1 MTDPQDTT
9 KSTTNNDNVIT
20 EINDDL
26 PNSNEILQNDGSKL
40 NCDKN
45 AVEYSKNLEIGG
57 KKVVVVETE
66 DQLLSGKTAPACCV
80 VGSPEHVAALKA
92 KIDELKLNSI
102 RLEQERAEALENSES
117 VAKQLDHL
125 VEELKG
131 LGHGSDTSEQTIHAT
146 IHTFGN
152 LQKLEIIADEDD
164 GERLT
169 RKPRVRQ
176 YWYKGVLHREAD
188 ERSSSYSELFWDL
201 IFVAVVSNLGSMLI
215 HDISKNDTCAHLNIY
230 SSEDL
235 IEKFLLLWEMVLLI
249 VMGTH
254 ASDIFD
260 STAAIFISSYVLAR
274 LTYALLYVVYAMWIP
289 MFRIH
294 FTTTAW
300 GIIIPSIIWFAAI
313 FAQNNFVIML
323 WVSVAFGFVPLYYRY
338 GTKNPANHI
347 HTRDFESADEPTLT
361 MDSTKL
367 SPPSPH
373 KAMKTKG
380 TEFHWKWTDMFS
392 ILKIT
397 EYRTAVNIEHYSER
411 LGLFTVVCL
420 GESIFSVI
428 YASLNKYPDVFLAKA
443 ILGLVIAYSLHW
455 IYFDVDASRQY
466 QHALRRHV
474 ITGLLFGLIHIPL
487 NMSLIAFGSS
497 LGRIVTLADFPDA
510 ENTPKPKSLREA
522 GETESSEFSTPLA
535 ILFCTSLAV
544 SMYCMAII
552 GILHKS
558 LDSVNCTKISKA
570 SRILLRFII
579 GTLYILLPLAHLNS
593 LNLMIV
599 ISTLSMFLVIVE
611 TYGRL
616 KWNAP
621 LFGNCENHIIPEY
634 DEEEDEVKRYVR
646 WRWGSANLSKRKFS
660 RGFLRRKT
668 TNKNEKTDE
677 EVNVV
682 VK

>member
-20 EINDDL
+20 EINIINDDL
-26 PNSNEILQNDGSKL
+26 PNSDEILQNDGPKL
-40 NCDKN
+40 NCDKI

-80 VGSPEHVAALKA
+80 VGSSEHVAALKA

-117 VAKQLDHL
+117 VTKQLDHL
-125 VEELKG
+125 VEELKE

-176 YWYKGVLHREAD
+176 YWYKGALHREAD

-201 IFVAVVSNLGSMLI
+201 IFVAVISNLGSMLI
-215 HDISKNDTCAHLNIY
+215 SDISIN
-230 SSEDL
+230 
-235 IEKFLLLWEMVLLI
+235 
-249 VMGTH
+249 
-254 ASDIFD
+254 
-260 STAAIFISSYVLAR
+260 
-274 LTYALLYVVYAMWIP
+274 
-289 MFRIH
+289 
-294 FTTTAW
+294 
-300 GIIIPSIIWFAAI
+300 
-313 FAQNNFVIML
+313 
-323 WVSVAFGFVPLYYRY
+323 GFVPLYYRY

-347 HTRDFESADEPTLT
+347 HTRTFESADEPTLT
-361 MDSTKL
+361 MDSTKS

-380 TEFHWKWTDMFS
+380 TEYHWKWTDMFS

-411 LGLFTVVCL
+411 FGLFTVVCL

-428 YASLNKYPDVFLAKA
+428 YASLNKYPDIFLAKA
-443 ILGLVIAYSLHW
+443 ILGLVIAYNLHW

-497 LGRIVTLADFPDA
+497 LGRIVMLADFHDA
-510 ENTPKPKSLREA
+510 EHTPKPKSLREA

-535 ILFCTSLAV
+535 ILFCASLAV

-558 LDSVNCTKISKA
+558 LDSVNCTKISKVNND
-570 SRILLRFII
+570 ITICKCLFF
-579 GTLYILLPLAHLNS
+579 H
-593 LNLMIV
+593 
-599 ISTLSMFLVIVE
+599 E

-621 LFGNCENHIIPEY
+621 LFGNCEDHIIPKY

-646 WRWGSANLSKRKFS
+646 WRWGSANLSKRGFS

-668 TNKNEKTDE
+668 TNKNEKIDD